1 MRYFGDFKIAVLKIL
16 IYSVERF
23 TNIIILNHFWLYFQ
37 IFKLQLQIIYS
48 DKIALCFFG
57 FIFDYIKS
65 ISTRQRFMKDNH
77 FKYSISVILIPFL
90 LVLSLW
96 ILFWVDIRFHLNLVQ
111 FGIYP
116 RTFLG
121 LIGIICAPFLHGN
134 LEHLYNNSIPL
145 LILLAA
151 LRYFYRNIFFKVLLY
166 GIVFSGFITWVIGR
180 KYIHIGASSLI
191 YVLASFIFFKGIMTK
206 YYRLVALSLLVVLVY
221 GSMIWYIFPNV
232 KEGISWEGHLAGL
245 ICGFT
250 FALIYKTPEYKK
262 IIKYEWEHPDYDPSD
277 DKFMQ
282 RFDENGNFINLPIVE
297 EDPKIDTNINPSHSV
312 NYEFKEKKMD

>member
-116 RTFLG
+116 RTFFG